1 MTVRRSSN
9 TATSRRTAARRHD
22 ATTELAPSQRDV
34 GRPLPEP
41 GIVPGTAHPLEVDAA
56 SAVSLKLWVVLSR
69 AQSAVAAHVAADVQ
83 RHGLTLTEFAILEAL
98 YHRGAMLLGEVQRRI
113 LVSSGGITFLVDRL
127 VAKGLVERQACASD
141 RRARYAALTPDG
153 EALLARIFPGHAA
166 AIARAVGTLS
176 PEEQQAAVA
185 LLRRLGRGAA
195 ALERGVGDSSAAEA
209 AAKGA

>member
-9 TATSRRTAARRHD
+9 TASSRRAAAKRQEP
-22 ATTELAPSQRDV
+22 AAAPAPSQRDAD
-34 GRPLPEP
+34 RPSPEP
-41 GIVPGTAHPLEVDAA
+41 GIVPGTAHPLAVDAA
-56 SAVSLKLWVVLSR
+56 TAESLKLWVVLSR

-141 RRARYAALTPDG
+141 RRARYAALTDEG
-153 EALLARIFPGHAA
+153 TALLARIFPGHAA
-166 AIARAVGTLS
+166 AIARAVGTLR
-176 PEEQQAAVA
+176 PEEQQQAVS

-195 ALERGVGDSSAAEA
+195 ALERGTSEPEA
-209 AAKGA
+209 SGAGT